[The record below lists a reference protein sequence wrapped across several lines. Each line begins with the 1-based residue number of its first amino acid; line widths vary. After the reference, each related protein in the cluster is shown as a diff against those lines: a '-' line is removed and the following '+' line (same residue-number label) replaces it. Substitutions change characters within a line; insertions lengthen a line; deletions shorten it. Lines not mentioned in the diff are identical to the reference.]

1 MGLAENGSLHTAPAS
16 WKPSIKVIQNK
27 KIQAKLLLRG
37 LLGLIVRLLGLL
49 SGLLGLILGLLGRIG
64 RLLGLAFG
72 LLWLQKGPNTI
83 PK

>member
-1 MGLAENGSLHTAPAS
+1 MGPCRKRIASYGSRVLETLDKSNPKQDNTS
-16 WKPSIKVIQNK
+16 KFSPW
-27 KIQAKLLLRG
+27 G
-37 LLGLIVRLLGLL
+37 LLGLILRLLGLL